1 MVSGEDEPPVNKY
14 YQILLILS
22 YQTVWTRNTDLMWIT
37 CVCIFSRKLSGKP
50 RHVSAK
56 GLEKYQGFFSVRPG
70 SYVLLFHSYL
80 RSSQPSM
87 LKVWLDALPK
97 AIVLDP
103 CLVQLTPEWLFL
115 STGSSTCME
124 VARCD
129 AKSQCFSRFPPL
141 ECATK
146 QFTSMAKITTPIL
159 INNYVDSCWNHT
171 NNSLTKEKNDVVF
184 WTGTGPVSKMCV
196 PKPPTPPQK
205 KKKPSKPDVSSHF
218 HHLQTL
224 GLRSVDHCVECLCSL
239 SGNPYSDGLAVAA
252 LSLLVRGLRGVQQ
265 NPSDMEAR
273 SQCQLGIFQAG
284 GG

>member
-1 MVSGEDEPPVNKY
+1 MEE
-14 YQILLILS
+14 
-22 YQTVWTRNTDLMWIT
+22 TRNSDLMCIT
-37 CVCIFSRKLSGKP
+37 CVCILSRKFSGKS

-70 SYVLLFHSYL
+70 SRKVLLFHSYL

-146 QFTSMAKITTPIL
+146 QFTSLAKITTPIL
-159 INNYVDSCWNHT
+159 INNYVDSC
-171 NNSLTKEKNDVVF
+171 
-184 WTGTGPVSKMCV
+184 
-196 PKPPTPPQK
+196 
-205 KKKPSKPDVSSHF
+205 
-218 HHLQTL
+218 
-224 GLRSVDHCVECLCSL
+224 
-239 SGNPYSDGLAVAA
+239 
-252 LSLLVRGLRGVQQ
+252 
-265 NPSDMEAR
+265 
-273 SQCQLGIFQAG
+273 
-284 GG
+284 